1 MTDVKT
7 STRKQ
12 VLSIRSPL
20 TTGEPLYILIDD
32 NSKSI
37 ASILI
42 ETVTKLEAA
51 GRTQEAVSL
60 EKMLADHKIV
70 VNGVVWDPQLPVSS
84 LTFDTREVD
93 QHVVD
98 LAEIQLMRR
107 YVGGC

>member
-1 MTDVKT
+1 MTDIKT
-7 STRKQ
+7 TTRKQ

-20 TTGEPLYILIDD
+20 TTSEPLYILIEDA
-32 NSKSI
+32 SKSI
-37 ASILI
+37 SAVLM

-60 EKMLADHKIV
+60 EKMLADHKVV

-84 LTFDTREVD
+84 LTFATREVD

-107 YVGGC
+107 YVGGH